1 MAGTQAENVL
11 RHVGAAP
18 FVIVGRSAGGN
29 VAHLLAHRLEGM
41 GRAAAAL
48 VLLDTYH
55 ITPDNSGKEWLLSLA
70 APPPQDTGRP
80 AFPGDDTALAAVGAY
95 NRIFL
100 GWDPEPLTTP
110 TLLVR
115 ALRPTPA
122 MAAAHQDDWRT
133 SWPSA
138 HDVVDVPGDHRTMM
152 REDAETTTSAIRT
165 WIDARTK
172 KRKK

>member
-1 MAGTQAENVL
+1 M
-11 RHVGAAP
+11 
-18 FVIVGRSAGGN
+18 
-29 VAHLLAHRLEGM
+29 
-41 GRAAAAL
+41 
-48 VLLDTYH
+48 LLDTYH

-70 APPPQDTGRP
+70 APPPQAIGRP
-80 AFPGDDTALAAVGAY
+80 AVPATDDTALAAVGAY

-115 ALRPTPA
+115 ALRPPRDGGRGPGR
-122 MAAAHQDDWRT
+122 MA
-133 SWPSA
+133 
-138 HDVVDVPGDHRTMM
+138 DVVAVGPRRRGRPGDHLTMM

-172 KRKK
+172 QQEG